1 MATLTVEREIYTAK
15 DEKEYYGYF
24 VRGKL
29 RGREVRADLM
39 PKNKDFDGYAILD
52 IIFDIA
58 STAQLSIREEESETA
73 TGAKTRYKVYE
84 VSNTDED
91 GIMYSYKLKP
101 RAESDKSVLGVL
113 LQIAENAEKRAKE
126 VKTE

>member
-1 MATLTVEREIYTAK
+1 MATLTVEREIYTGK

-29 RGREVRADLM
+29 RGREVQADLM

-58 STAQLSIREEESETA
+58 PTAQLSIREEESETA
-73 TGAKTRYKVYE
+73 TGATYRYTVYE
-84 VSNTDED
+84 VSNTDEV
-91 GIMYSYKLKP
+91 GITYSYKLRP
-101 RAESDKSVLGVL
+101 RAESDKSILGVL